1 VEGAAPRLGSGSS
14 AHRYF
19 QQWQQAGVFE
29 QLWASGLLEYD
40 DRQRIEWKWQSM
52 DGAMV
57 KAPLGGG
64 KNRANPTDRAKGGT
78 KRSLLVEGAGVPI
91 GLSIDGAN
99 VHDKWL
105 VEPTLASTPIE
116 RPYPTLSNPQHIC
129 LDKDTTTRTL
139 VSWWCSGIT
148 SLTSRRGA
156 RK

>member
-1 VEGAAPRLGSGSS
+1 MRKKGSFRLPEEMWERLEALLPTRPRRNRRKGGRPPLDRRRVADAIFYVLRTGIQWKALPGELGSASS

-64 KNRANPTDRAKGGT
+64 KNRAKSDRSGERGHQALAAGGGY
-78 KRSLLVEGAGVPI
+78 RSA
-91 GLSIDGAN
+91 D
-99 VHDKWL
+99 
-105 VEPTLASTPIE
+105 
-116 RPYPTLSNPQHIC
+116 RPQH
-129 LDKDTTTRTL
+129 
-139 VSWWCSGIT
+139 
-148 SLTSRRGA
+148 
-156 RK
+156 